1 MMFRLFVLLIIGSLA
16 IGSSAFAATAEFA
29 IQLKDHLFYPSKIE
43 IPAGQKVKLII
54 HNLDD
59 TPEEFDSFSL
69 NREKVLF
76 PKQKS
81 FIYIGP
87 LLPGVYDFFGEYNPN
102 TAQGKVIV
110 IEQQQEDTNV
120 N

>member
-1 MMFRLFVLLIIGSLA
+1 MTLRVFVLLVLSIVALA
-16 IGSSAFAATAEFA
+16 DTASAAVSEYS
-29 IQLKDHLFYPSKIE
+29 IQLKDHLFYPSTIK
-43 IPAGQKVKLII
+43 IPAGKKVKLVIQ
-54 HNLDD
+54 NLDD

-76 PKQKS
+76 PKQTS

-87 LLPGVYDFFGEYNPN
+87 LKPGVYDFFGEYNPN
-102 TAQGKVIV
+102 TARGKVV
-110 IEQQQEDTNV
+110 VLKQTKGATHV